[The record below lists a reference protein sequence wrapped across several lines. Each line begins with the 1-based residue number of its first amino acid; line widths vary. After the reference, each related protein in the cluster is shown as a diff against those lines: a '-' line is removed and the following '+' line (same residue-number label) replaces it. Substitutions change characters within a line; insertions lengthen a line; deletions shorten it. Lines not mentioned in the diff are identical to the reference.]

1 MTTVFYRNRDNFMNA
16 LFEISIINSFDN
28 KVLVLSKGANT
39 MSDYISDIAT
49 LLSEKSYRGEV
60 IFDLVLSNGIEDRYY
75 GVNFNGNS
83 FDLITLNR
91 YTNVS
96 FEILRQSK
104 MYYRE
109 HIKLLRSSNL
119 SIYQREQFIK
129 FLKE

>member
-1 MTTVFYRNRDNFMNA
+1 MNA

-39 MSDYISDIAT
+39 MSDYISDIAK

>member
-1 MTTVFYRNRDNFMNA
+1 MNT

-39 MSDYISDIAT
+39 MSDYISDIAK
-49 LLSEKSYRGEV
+49 LLNEKSYQGEV
-60 IFDLVLSNGIEDRYY
+60 IFDLILSNGIDDRYY

-96 FEILRQSK
+96 SEILRQSK
-104 MYYRE
+104 LYYKE

-119 SIYQREQFIK
+119 SIYQRKQFIK
-129 FLKE
+129 FLRE